1 MVHHPVNSSRIASV
15 AYDEKSATLEI
26 RFRDPEY
33 SNGVSATYKDRCGF
47 PRLSL
52 ALLALLGCI
61 WIALIFDFGGVMGHL
76 SEWLNALDQN

>member
-1 MVHHPVNSSRIASV
+1 MTASLR
-15 AYDEKSATLEI
+15 ASLK
-26 RFRDPEY
+26 RPEY
-33 SNGVSATYKDRCGF
+33 SNGVSATYKDRCVF
-47 PRLSL
+47 TRLSL

>member
-1 MVHHPVNSSRIASV
+1 MF
-15 AYDEKSATLEI
+15 T
-26 RFRDPEY
+26 
-33 SNGVSATYKDRCGF
+33 
-47 PRLSL
+47 RLSL